1 MADAISMQELIDA
14 RTDAK
19 TLEEAVNGDAVTT
32 VLSRLGETYPTL
44 SNALNQIDSKLDSA
58 DAQIKQGITD
68 LFENGG
74 LPATP
79 FATKALMT
87 ASALIDGDYA
97 MVTEDTVNNGLYIKT
112 AGAWVKSAYDSYD
125 IKTAKSLTIGGTEVS
140 ESTENTWDV
149 KDSNGKVALA
159 VNEDGETVAARL
171 LADALAIGGTE
182 ISESLSKALDFKDK
196 NGQSAIALSPSG
208 AFQVGRLESEDIV
221 YQGNQLSSLLN
232 DTQTSTG
239 GLADNYVL
247 KPSNNYPANLNHF
260 EIYGQSLSQ
269 GALSTPIQTTTQPY
283 DSLMFSGGI
292 RPQHPSYSVADFYA
306 DFIPLIEASANDGY
320 PGYETPCGGATE
332 SLKQLIFEENNV
344 AHTDQEYK
352 LLGSA
357 SGTGGST
364 IAQLSTTYFDS
375 HLAPTITAAY
385 NLAQAKGMTYTMPY
399 IGWVQGENDNKL
411 SGISIEAYKTAM
423 QALIAKI
430 DAHLKSLHPEL
441 GLKGFISTQLASFT
455 TTSRPT
461 PHIELAL
468 YEAAM
473 AANSNVFLACP
484 LYIFDYMDHFHVD
497 GVSSKWMGA
506 YIGLV
511 YKRLVVDQVGWK
523 HIHPISHTKQGRIL
537 EVKYHVPVQPL
548 VVDTVQVYENTNYG
562 FTLVDSAGAD
572 IPITSVTVTQG
583 DTIRFTTA
591 ATIPANVELRY
602 AYTPNT
608 PTPSGTVGKLG
619 RKTGARGNIRDS
631 QGNDIVFDPTGINK
645 PLHNWTP
652 IHYYKVK

>member
-1 MADAISMQELIDA
+1 MADAISIQELVDA

-79 FATKALMT
+79 FATLALME
-87 ASALIDGDYA
+87 ASALVDGDYA
-97 MVTEDTVNNGLYIKT
+97 MVTDDTVNNGLYIKT

-125 IKTAKSLTIGGTEVS
+125 IKTAKSLTIGGTE
-140 ESTENTWDV
+140 
-149 KDSNGKVALA
+149 
-159 VNEDGETVAARL
+159 
-171 LADALAIGGTE
+171 
-182 ISESLSKALDFKDK
+182 ISESLSKALDVKDK
-196 NGQSAIALSPSG
+196 NGLSAIALSPSG

-441 GLKGFISTQLASFT
+441 GLKGFITTQLASFT

-468 YEAAM
+468 YEAAT

-562 FTLVDSAGAD
+562 FTLVDSAGND
-572 IPITSVTVTQG
+572 IPLTSVTVTQG

-591 ATIPANVELRY
+591 ATIPDNVELRY